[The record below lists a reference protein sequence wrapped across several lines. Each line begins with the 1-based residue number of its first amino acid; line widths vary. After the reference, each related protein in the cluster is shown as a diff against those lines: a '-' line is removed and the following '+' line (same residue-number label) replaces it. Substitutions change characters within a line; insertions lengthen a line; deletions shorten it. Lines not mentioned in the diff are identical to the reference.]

1 MRTLILILLSFLLI
15 GCGATKITRAERKID
30 KAVNLIGPTA
40 AVGYIYSKYNVPNM
54 SVIRTDTVFR
64 EETRY
69 VRDTISLKDTLWRE
83 RVIEKNGATV
93 LVRRVRDSIFVE
105 GRCRDTII
113 YIYKH
118 VDATQTQV
126 SYYEKAKSLK
136 KDDFFR
142 RIGLSFFWGVILGL
156 VIFAIYYALRKID
169 KLKIF

>member
-1 MRTLILILLSFLLI
+1 MRNVLLALLSLLFLSCSGL
-15 GCGATKITRAERKID
+15 KLSRAERKLD

-54 SVIRTDTVFR
+54 SVVRTDTVFR
-64 EETRY
+64 EDTRY

-83 RVIEKNGATV
+83 RVIEKNGATI
-93 LVRRVRDSIFVE
+93 LVRRFRDSIFVE

-126 SYYEKAKSLK
+126 SYYEKAKSLR

-142 RIGLSFFWGVILGL
+142 KIGINVFIGFILALLIFIIYRISKKFFV
-156 VIFAIYYALRKID
+156 
-169 KLKIF
+169 

>member
-1 MRTLILILLSFLLI
+1 MRNVLLVLLSLLFLS
-15 GCGATKITRAERKID
+15 CGRLKLSRAERKLD

-54 SVIRTDTVFR
+54 AVVKTDTVFR
-64 EETRY
+64 EDTRY

-83 RVIEKNGATV
+83 RIVEKNGATV

-105 GRCRDTII
+105 GRCRDTVI

-126 SYYEKAKSLK
+126 SYYEKAKSLNK
-136 KDDFFR
+136 NDFFR
-142 RIGLSFFWGVILGL
+142 KIGVNVFIGFILAL
-156 VIFAIYYALRKID
+156 VIFIIYRLSK
-169 KLKIF
+169 KFFV

>member
-1 MRTLILILLSFLLI
+1 MRLVFLILLSFLLT
-15 GCGATKITRAERKID
+15 GCGITKLTRAERKID

-54 SVIRTDTVFR
+54 SVVRTDTVFR
-64 EETRY
+64 EDTRY

-93 LVRRVRDSIFVE
+93 LVRRFRDSIFVE

-113 YIYKH
+113 YVYKH

-126 SYYEKAKSLK
+126 SYYEKAKSLQ

-142 RIGLSFFWGVILGL
+142 RIGLNFFWGIILGL
-156 VIFAIYYALRKID
+156 IIFSAYYILRK
-169 KLKIF
+169 KNIF

>member
-1 MRTLILILLSFLLI
+1 MKILIPILLSFLLT
-15 GCGATKITRAERKID
+15 GCSVTKLTRAERKID
-30 KAVNLIGPTA
+30 KAINLIGPTA

-54 SVIRTDTVFR
+54 SVVRTDTVFR

-83 RVIEKNGATV
+83 RVIEKNGTTV

-113 YIYKH
+113 YVYKH

-142 RIGLSFFWGVILGL
+142 RIRLNLFLVVILVL
-156 VIFAIYYALRKID
+156 IILLIYYVLT
-169 KLKIF
+169 